1 MKINF
6 NEQTY
11 EEFYEF
17 LKQNTNLTEYFNEA
31 TLKIF
36 KLQLE
41 VDYPDGVEQDY
52 FVQNCPDGKEFNELY
67 GYLGE
72 K

>member
-1 MKINF
+1 MKIKF

-17 LKQNTNLTEYFNEA
+17 LKQNTNLTEYFDEA
-31 TLKIF
+31 VLKIF
-36 KLQLE
+36 KQHLE
-41 VDYPDGVEQDY
+41 KDYPDGVEQEY
-52 FVQNCPDGKEFNELY
+52 FVQNCPDGKEFHELY
-67 GYLGE
+67 SYLGE